1 MSYLKQFFAVIS
13 SLIFATS
20 VSAELSIGDVAPDF
34 TLTGSDGNQYTLSE
48 MTGKHVVVA
57 FFPKAYTSG

>member
-1 MSYLKQFFAVIS
+1 MKKLLAVIS
-13 SLIFATS
+13 SIIFAS
-20 VSAELSIGDVAPDF
+20 SASAELAVGDLAPDF

-48 MTGKHVVVA
+48 LRGRHVVVA

>member
-1 MSYLKQFFAVIS
+1 MKKLFAIIS
-13 SLIFATS
+13 SIIFAS
-20 VSAELSIGDVAPDF
+20 SASAELAVGDLAPDF

-48 MTGKHVVVA
+48 LRGRHVVVA